1 MGKIILTDEMRA
13 KFAQANGK
21 QELLDEWGNL
31 LGFFEPAPPKTKFEA
46 WGPFT
51 AEEVEKAF
59 NQKGPGRTRSTNRPA
74 RSSSSR
80 SSGSASERPFSEE
93 RANEDDR

>member
-13 KFAQANGK
+13 KFAQANGN

-31 LGFFEPAPPKTKFEA
+31 LGCFEPAPPKKKFEA

-51 AEEVEKAF
+51 AEEVEEAF
-59 NQKGPGRTRSTNRPA
+59 TQKGTGPYRTL
-74 RSSSSR
+74 
-80 SSGSASERPFSEE
+80 EE
-93 RANEDDR
+93 IYREHGPK